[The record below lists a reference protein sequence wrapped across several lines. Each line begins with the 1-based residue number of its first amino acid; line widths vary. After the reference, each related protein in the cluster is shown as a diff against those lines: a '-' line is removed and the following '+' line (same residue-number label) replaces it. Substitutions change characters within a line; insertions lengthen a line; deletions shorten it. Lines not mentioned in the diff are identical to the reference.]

1 MYRIP
6 TDVNRPKGTFYNSTN
21 YSANGYYKNKPYHFA
36 TSYNNYKNKKMY
48 VQCVRHNRRVVNKHQ
63 TVKTISKLNT
73 FAVTRNYINIIPIYS
88 NNLPNVTIN
97 ECLKITA

>member
-21 YSANGYYKNKPYHFA
+21 YSANRYYKNKPYHFA

-48 VQCVRHNRRVVNKHQ
+48 V
-63 TVKTISKLNT
+63 
-73 FAVTRNYINIIPIYS
+73 
-88 NNLPNVTIN
+88 
-97 ECLKITA
+97 